1 VPEGTYLQRLQGDEL
16 AELQSRLSDPERPFL
31 VGFGPAEF
39 STSLALEHFPSII
52 WDVNGYY
59 RDLGVNPKATRME
72 LRKAYQ
78 ALDGQGSNRLTM
90 IMNVLLN
97 PKRRLLYDLAPF
109 GSLYVDAEVDEA
121 LRLQAV
127 QAAAEARARGEELS
141 DEEAQARYENMS
153 ESAEA
158 MQDAM
163 LREMQRGFQEQI
175 GGWSFYLWRTKQRD
189 MRQLP
194 RLAQWRS
201 LLAKW
206 LNEYHDGPP
215 YTLGVG
221 FFAGDQEV
229 AIAVVGYRVVIFLN
243 EKSEPTDV
251 VACMAVVELLR
262 HQQTKQP
269 QLNQV
274 TGV

>member
-1 VPEGTYLQRLQGDEL
+1 MPQGTYLQRLQGEEL
-16 AELQSRLSDPERPFL
+16 AELESRLSDPERPFL

-39 STSLALEHFPSII
+39 STSLSLEHFPSII

-59 RDLGVNPKATRME
+59 RDLGVKP
-72 LRKAYQ
+72 KAYQ
-78 ALDGQGSNRLTM
+78 SLGGAKSNRLTM
-90 IMNVLLN
+90 IMNILLN

-127 QAAAEARARGEELS
+127 KAAAEARARGEEI
-141 DEEAQARYENMS
+141 DEKESQARYEAMS
-153 ESAEA
+153 ESAEE

-163 LREMQRGFQEQI
+163 LREMQRGLQEKI

-194 RLAQWRS
+194 RLAVWRA

-221 FFAGDQEV
+221 FFAGEQEV
-229 AIAVVGYRVVIFLN
+229 AISVVGYRVVIFLN
-243 EKSEPTDV
+243 EKSEPSDV

-262 HQQTKQP
+262 HQQTKQL
-269 QLNQV
+269 QLNQA